1 MKYKFELDGET
12 YVIPSV
18 TKEEAEEFDFNT
30 PGDWRVY
37 LKKNSGNI
45 YVERNGKR
53 WIFN

>member
-18 TKEEAEEFDFNT
+18 TKQEAYEFDFNT
-30 PGDWRVY
+30 PADWRNY
-37 LKKNSGNI
+37 LKKNSCNI